1 MQKAMP
7 SPGPGSYDLEYI
19 SFDDYMPKTL
29 RHSKTGN
36 GQGRMT
42 AEQAQKAE
50 AGTCR
55 LHTLGASRAWRE
67 ALEVIQ
73 AFRENALEVN
83 VIHRNALLSVFQRS
97 QQWSWA
103 LQELSARLLEQE
115 VATDVI
121 SFSTAAATCPGWL
134 KPLFFLDWMAIGT
147 CRPNVVSISSAL
159 AACREGASWPLA
171 LDLLRS
177 MHPVHG
183 VLPNVVSLSSVLK
196 ACASA
201 SRWHEALEV
210 FVEAA
215 ARLVPNIVA
224 RNAAQSACAS
234 EGLWASSLSGFQASL
249 GRDLVSI
256 NTAIDACDKAR
267 RWEWAV
273 AALQRAA
280 VASLVPDVVTYSTA
294 TSACQSGHG
303 WKLAISL
310 VLEISQR
317 HMRPNAASWTAAA
330 GACAGSRRGVVP
342 ILVNCRSAVKAR
354 ARHSGSGC
362 VAAKLR
368 GLLCLGSGSA
378 AAGCGTGFGCGRH
391 HGHGCIALG
400 TCPRGVPKPA
410 ARAGHSRGIAVH
422 RAGVF

>member
-1 MQKAMP
+1 
-7 SPGPGSYDLEYI
+7 
-19 SFDDYMPKTL
+19 
-29 RHSKTGN
+29 
-36 GQGRMT
+36 
-42 AEQAQKAE
+42 
-50 AGTCR
+50 
-55 LHTLGASRAWRE
+55 
-67 ALEVIQ
+67 
-73 AFRENALEVN
+73 
-83 VIHRNALLSVFQRS
+83 
-97 QQWSWA
+97 
-103 LQELSARLLEQE
+103 
-115 VATDVI
+115 
-121 SFSTAAATCPGWL
+121 
-134 KPLFFLDWMAIGT
+134 MAIGT

-330 GACAGSRRGVVP
+330 GACVSSQSWSTAVQLLRHEHGTVARAVLLQSCEVSCAWA
-342 ILVNCRSAVKAR
+342 LVLPLLAAAQASAVAATTAMAALPWAPALAAFRNLQREQVTAGALLYTALASSSPAR
-354 ARHSGSGC
+354 WAYLLLQEMRSRALEPNL
-362 VAAKLR
+362 VVLAAAAAIP
-368 GLLCLGSGSA
+368 SGSA
-378 AAGCGTGFGCGRH
+378 DGQDLPANL
-391 HGHGCIALG
+391 CI
-400 TCPRGVPKPA
+400 R
-410 ARAGHSRGIAVH
+410 
-422 RAGVF
+422 